1 MIGGYLPAVR
11 FVSTRGRAP
20 DASLGTALFDG
31 LAPDGGLYVPDPIE
45 PWSPD
50 EIASLPSMSLVEIG
64 VRTLRPFARAIDART
79 LFAVVHAALD
89 FPIPLVEVEPGVY
102 ALELFHGPTLAFKDV
117 GARVMA
123 RLMAVVAATSPCS
136 RRRPA
141 IRAAPSRTPST
152 ASRAHAVVILYPE
165 GRVSPTQ
172 EAQLTMFNAEPGE
185 TSAATP
191 SPAASTTAS
200 GW

>member
-1 MIGGYLPAVR
+1 VPGLASIKKAAIDAGALGSSLSGSGPSIFALCRDRATADRVAPAMGAAVRAAIGGESRTVCVFYLIARRPRDWLVGFVIGGYLPAVR

-79 LFAVVHAALD
+79 LFAVVRAALD
-89 FPIPLVEVEPGVY
+89 FPI
-102 ALELFHGPTLAFKDV
+102 
-117 GARVMA
+117 R
-123 RLMAVVAATSPCS
+123 SS
-136 RRRPA
+136 R
-141 IRAAPSRTPST
+141 SNT
-152 ASRAHAVVILYPE
+152 ASRTRALPWPDAGILDVR
-165 GRVSPTQ
+165 G
-172 EAQLTMFNAEPGE
+172 A
-185 TSAATP
+185 
-191 SPAASTTAS
+191 
-200 GW
+200 